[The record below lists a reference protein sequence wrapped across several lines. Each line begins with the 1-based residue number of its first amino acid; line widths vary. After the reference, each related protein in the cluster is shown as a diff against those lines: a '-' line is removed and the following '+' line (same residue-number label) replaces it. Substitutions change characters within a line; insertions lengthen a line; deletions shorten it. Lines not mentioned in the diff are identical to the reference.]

1 MGALEQG
8 NARNKGNGQNN
19 VGTLESDL
27 YQTFLILMLI
37 PFGQLPKLGLMN
49 PIATAPA
56 DLPASLNL
64 LAPVFKASGDP
75 LRLEILRVLQRD
87 TFGVMELSQ
96 IFGMRQSGMSHHLK
110 VLAQAGL
117 LEPQREGN
125 AIFYRRSLQPRPD
138 ALFDAAVRQVF
149 DLVDRVVLPDHLSAR
164 IQEVR
169 DQRAE
174 QSRAFFARH
183 AEQFREQQEL
193 IASFDLYALPVAS
206 LLKQRAMQKHWQR
219 ALEIGPGEGA
229 FLAELKQLCHSVV
242 AVDNSRNMLDKAQQ
256 TCERL
261 GLEQVELIEGTTDQL
276 RQSHAGNFDLV
287 VANMVLHHVPSPAG
301 IFMDAATLL
310 REGGCFVISDLC
322 RHDQNWARANCGD
335 LWLGFE
341 PEELTAWAEDAGL
354 VAGETLFIG
363 LRNGF
368 QIQAREFW
376 KRPEP
381 SSTFIFESRTG
392 AATEVHR

>member
-1 MGALEQG
+1 MSAL
-8 NARNKGNGQNN
+8 
-19 VGTLESDL
+19 
-27 YQTFLILMLI
+27 
-37 PFGQLPKLGLMN
+37 
-49 PIATAPA
+49 APA
-56 DLPASLNL
+56 SSDIPASLNL

-96 IFGMRQSGMSHHLK
+96 IFDMRQSGMSHHLK
-110 VLAQAGL
+110 VLANAGL

-125 AIFYRRSLQPRPD
+125 GIFYRRSLQPRPD

-149 DLVDRVVLPDHLSAR
+149 DLVDRVNLPDHLSER
-164 IQEVR
+164 IQAVR

-193 IASFDLYALPVAS
+193 IAAFDLYARPVAS
-206 LLKQRAMQKHWQR
+206 LLQQRATQENWRH

-229 FLAELKQLCHSVV
+229 FLPELRRLCDTVV
-242 AVDNSRNMLDKAQQ
+242 AVDNSRNMLSKARDA
-256 TCERL
+256 CEQW
-261 GLEQVELIEGTTDQL
+261 GLEQVELIEGTTETI
-276 RQSHAGNFDLV
+276 RESHAGVFDLV

-301 IFMDAATLL
+301 IFMDTGTLL
-310 REGGCFVISDLC
+310 REGGCLVISDLC

-354 VAGETLFIG
+354 TAGETLFIG

-376 KRPEP
+376 KRPEQL
-381 SSTFIFESRTG
+381 STAFVESHTG
-392 AATEVHR
+392 GATVAH